1 MKKNEKHQSVFK
13 FYITEEEKNFKTLA
27 DETLQEFIKRINAL
41 REEATGIYY
50 RILKDNPLN
59 VKTKTISEY

>member
-1 MKKNEKHQSVFK
+1 MKKNTKAFFLN

-59 VKTKTISEY
+59 VKKTKTISEY